1 MQFGFIFRVKSSISP
16 NNPNRMAF
24 DIIKITTRRT
34 LLSTIA
40 SDGDNG
46 RKLTDRA
53 LILIA
58 TSMSVV
64 SAITG
69 NRI

>member
-1 MQFGFIFRVKSSISP
+1 
-16 NNPNRMAF
+16 MAF

-46 RKLTDRA
+46 RKLTNRA